1 MKACK
6 PISEN
11 TTMQTTTPQS
21 LLDYVEG
28 LRTHDVDKVAST
40 VADDLRFISATRII
54 DKQQFL
60 AMLAALYTGF
70 PDWTYKFDTIED
82 RGQGNY
88 AIKWHQGGTHTGV
101 WAMPGMVPIQPTGK
115 LVQIPPHYFF
125 YRVAN
130 DKLSIIF
137 PEPVPGGAPRGILE
151 QIGVDT
157 APL

>member
-1 MKACK
+1 
-6 PISEN
+6 
-11 TTMQTTTPQS
+11 MQTPVPQI
-21 LLDYVEG
+21 LLKYVEG

-40 VADDLRFISATRII
+40 AGDNLHFISATRIL
-54 DKQQFL
+54 DKRQFL

-70 PDWTYKFDTIED
+70 PDWTYKFDTIEN

-115 LVQIPPHYFF
+115 KVQIPPHYFF
-125 YRVAN
+125 YRVAD

-137 PEPVPGGAPRGILE
+137 PEPVIGGAPRGILE
-151 QIGVDT
+151 QIGVES

>member
-1 MKACK
+1 MKACQ
-6 PISEN
+6 PISES

-40 VADDLRFISATRII
+40 VTDDLRFISATRII

-60 AMLAALYTGF
+60 AMLTALYAGF

-101 WAMPGMVPIQPTGK
+101 WAMPGMAPIQPTGK
-115 LVQIPPHYFF
+115 TVQIPPHYFF

-137 PEPVPGGAPRGILE
+137 PEPVVGGAPLGILQ
-151 QIGVDT
+151 QIGVNS

>member
-1 MKACK
+1 MKACQ